1 MPLLELM
8 LSCVIWSGALLAGL
22 QLTTTAGVITY
33 SRGDPPSSIWRG
45 EVVMRCGSA
54 YGIDGRLT
62 SGAAQNRVV
71 LDQLPQDEA
80 HGFSAPHEPALGAM
94 SVRLMGQELLLE
106 VP

>member
-1 MPLLELM
+1 
-8 LSCVIWSGALLAGL
+8 
-22 QLTTTAGVITY
+22 
-33 SRGDPPSSIWRG
+33 
-45 EVVMRCGSA
+45 MRCGPA
-54 YGIDGRLT
+54 YGMDGRLS

-80 HGFSAPHEPALGAM
+80 NGFSARHKTALGAV